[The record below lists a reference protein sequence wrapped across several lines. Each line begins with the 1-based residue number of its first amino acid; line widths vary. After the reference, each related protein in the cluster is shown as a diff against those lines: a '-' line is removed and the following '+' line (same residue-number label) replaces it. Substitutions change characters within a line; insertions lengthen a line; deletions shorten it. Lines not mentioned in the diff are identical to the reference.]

1 MAFVIN
7 TNKKKLNKN
16 QECSRC
22 KYDEKRRLN
31 YRENK

>member
-7 TNKKKLNKN
+7 TKKKLNKN

-22 KYDEKRRLN
+22 KYEKKKIKLS
-31 YRENK
+31 